1 MGRRKRRRDADHW
14 WSVVRRFWERWTG
27 RVRRAELVA
36 RMQPGDVVVAS
47 PRLRRLSP
55 IALAYRLLLRSRTVH
70 SMLYLGGD
78 RMIHTTSRDGVVVG
92 RLPRKV
98 FDGQRYAVYRVPGLD
113 DAQRARIVTHARAQ
127 LERRVDH
134 LSLASN
140 IPSRWLGLRRPLVPS
155 REDRLWCSRLIVE
168 AYRVGAGV
176 DLVPDV
182 ADETVVTEDIE
193 KSPVVERV

>member
-1 MGRRKRRRDADHW
+1 
-14 WSVVRRFWERWTG
+14 
-27 RVRRAELVA
+27 
-36 RMQPGDVVVAS
+36 MQPADIVVAS

-55 IALAYRLLLRSRTVH
+55 IALAYRLLLRSKTVH

-78 RMIHTTSRDGVVVG
+78 RMIHTTSRDGVVMG
-92 RLPRKV
+92 RLPRKL
-98 FDGQRYAVYRVPGLD
+98 FDGQRYVVYRVPGLD
-113 DAQRARIVTHARAQ
+113 EAQREAVIAHATAQ

-134 LSLASN
+134 VSLASN

-176 DLVPDV
+176 ELVPGQ
-182 ADETVVTEDIE
+182 ADETVVTEDIR